1 MNGRRLLATD
11 RGGKNMNPVIEALKF
26 RHACKQFNPSKKIAQ
41 KDLDIILDAAYLS
54 PSSFGMEAWKFVV
67 LSSDKL
73 RKELRPACWD
83 QAQITDSSDVIVI
96 VDKKDLTVPGSDHVR
111 KQFMRRNLTPEAEQA
126 YLDKYRQHYQNEIA
140 PLMSNYAWDSK
151 QCYIALSNIMTAAAS
166 AGVDS
171 CPIEGFNKQQV
182 EKALQLDTN
191 EFEAVVVVALGYR
204 AGEQTPRLRL
214 TFEEVVEFID

>member
-1 MNGRRLLATD
+1 MNEVR
-11 RGGKNMNPVIEALKF
+11 KALQF
-26 RHACKQFNPSKKIAQ
+26 RHACKKFDPEKKIPEAT
-41 KDLDIILDAAYLS
+41 LTDILECARLS
-54 PSSFGMEAWKFVV
+54 PSSFGMEPWKFLVV
-67 LSSDKL
+67 RNPEKRQAL
-73 RKELRPACWD
+73 RKACWD
-83 QAQITDSSDVIVI
+83 QGQVTDSSDVIVI
-96 VDKKDLTVPGSDHVR
+96 VDKKDLTTPDSDYVR

-182 EKALQLDTN
+182 EQALQLNTN
-191 EFEAVVVVALGYR
+191 ELEAVVVVALGYR

-214 TFEEVVEFID
+214 SFEEVIEFID